1 MLKIILKNGAYLSFL
16 NFFKIISVFV
26 ISYTITNFS
35 DVKTLG
41 KFTYLVSIIM
51 LYSHPLRQGVILYLT
66 KEINL
71 SKENIGIILSDVL
84 AIFVLVI
91 PFVNLLFFLTT
102 YYNDIPLSIII
113 KFLIIITILILKSLF
128 TGFLTGIDKILFA
141 KIPELLVYPI
151 AFIVFIYNFKNTLDL
166 NSVVDG
172 FFFANIIQFIISL
185 ILFNL
190 YYNFKSKL
198 ILKLKINTFKKIL
211 PFSISTLLESLK
223 SNIIHIITGHLG
235 LFELNGQ
242 FKIIQDIF
250 KAPLLIKSSINTVF
264 SPKISKLIDNKV
276 SFQNLIAKLNFLILS
291 FVTIFLISVISFDD
305 TILNF
310 FTINNIETKYA
321 MYIFVFSEIILTTSF
336 TGSIILLMT
345 GNAITLI
352 YVRAIS
358 IIILIISIYFS
369 IDLGI
374 IGVGL
379 SMLLHTFSMS
389 LLLIFFNKK
398 INNINV
404 FFFQNPF
411 SFLVEKQ

>member
-1 MLKIILKNGAYLSFL
+1 MLKIILKNTIFLSSL
-16 NFFKIISVFV
+16 NFFKIISVF
-26 ISYTITNFS
+26 IITYIITNYS

-41 KFTYLVSIIM
+41 KFTYLVSISM
-51 LYSHPLRQGVILYLT
+51 LFSNPVRQGIILYLT